1 MSKTYPRG
9 IGVYPLH
16 DGLQSFIDRVGGKKV
31 PATFL
36 DNADEAVKW
45 ARLGHDCWLRKYLP
59 DDDLSVQYIADQ
71 FPYVPDDVKALIGA
85 ITNNE
90 QDWGWARRAGE
101 SARAWIFRGRDKT
114 VALAK
119 LLYAKGFRRFT
130 MMNFSMGTFDVTD
143 EETRLAIGDA
153 YRDLYDNQ
161 TLDGTVGGLP
171 VEWWVDM
178 HGYVPDETWLY
189 DTRTVPATLLAE
201 SATLFT
207 ASASA
212 SPAYLQWGDPRAH
225 VVCETITLRDGRQ
238 MEVARMEIDRNSP
251 SASALPATGRVIH
264 PYDWYTTRWHFL
276 FWPEMGIRFNHLV
289 HRIKASET
297 LVDKMGTGGA
307 PAQGMSAKAVHRTV
321 LRMNEILY
329 EPLDIDGQLV
339 ESPFGNTT
347 IFTSS
352 VSEWLG
358 YSINYVL
365 RDSGIAVA
373 QWVLG

>member
-1 MSKTYPRG
+1 
-9 IGVYPLH
+9 
-16 DGLQSFIDRVGGKKV
+16 V

-59 DDDLSVQYIADQ
+59 DDDLSVQYIDDQ

-119 LLYAKGFRRFT
+119 LLYAKGFRRFS

-143 EETRLAIGDA
+143 EETRIAIGDA
-153 YRDLYDNQ
+153 YRDLYNNQ
-161 TLDGTVGGLP
+161 TLDGSPDGLP

-189 DTRTVPATLLAE
+189 DSRTIPTSLLAN
-201 SATLFT
+201 F
-207 ASASA
+207 A
-212 SPAYLQWGDPRAH
+212 SPATFQWGDPRAR
-225 VVCETITLRDGRQ
+225 VVREMVTLRDGRQ
-238 MEVARMEIDRNSP
+238 EEVTRMEIDHSQP
-251 SASALPATGRVIH
+251 VASALPATGRVIH
-264 PYDWYTTRWHFL
+264 PYDWYTTRWRFL
-276 FWPEMGIRFNHLV
+276 FWPEMGIRFSHLV

-329 EPLDIDGQLV
+329 EPLDIDGQSV
-339 ESPFGNTT
+339 ESPFGNAT

-358 YSINYVL
+358 YSVNYVL
-365 RDSGIAVA
+365 KDSGIAVA
-373 QWVLG
+373 QWVVL